1 MQRES
6 YRDPSIQTAND
17 YEIRISYLEEI
28 VRFLLARKEPGP
40 LPSVSSASLGGSFR
54 YSIDRGLVLL
64 LSKTTA
70 QSLII
75 TRSSHRNLK
84 KPFNITQT
92 ASSTKPDCPL
102 LSTSEPHHKPSRSS
116 SRASPTAY
124 RKRHSIATSD
134 SQISIGGDKTQ
145 SLISTRPFP
154 LVSKRD
160 RTDISALVMPS
171 ELHALHTINPA
182 QQSNNAIITKSLD
195 PSPTPCLLNAACAT
209 TTTSTQTT
217 SSHCCSSSN
226 SLTTP
231 LLSTLPV
238 STPLPEPALL
248 ECSEVFIPAQTST
261 CTPQHI
267 NLPPS
272 PVHATRPLSA
282 LTTCSLAIDLTAQ
295 VCPDKCDAT
304 DVEII
309 TINEYSD
316 ISTDFLGSITIVE
329 HNSTSLAPNLAPDL
343 SQLALDHYDEI
354 DNYLKLANADETETK
369 KKKKKKIKKRPIPL
383 QLLTYQFPTLLQ
395 LLTIQFYFMFDT
407 FNFCPPQLPSYLPHL
422 PILIINYIFLKLVSA
437 FLPKSATTP
446 ELFYTSPTHFPVFS
460 VFPSLGSD
468 LSSYA
473 TDASDLSSYATDASN
488 ATLVLEFARAHQL
501 SSAHT
506 SLSIYVS
513 ILGEYPSPARDTRSA
528 SRSRSDFL
536 NIDHQRFA
544 DPSTTVRSTKQV
556 DLDPIP
562 EIDHPIEQLSR
573 IQSTLMP
580 STAI

>member
-54 YSIDRGLVLL
+54 YSIDRGLVPL

-92 ASSTKPDCPL
+92 ASSTKPNCPL

-304 DVEII
+304 DVGII

-395 LLTIQFYFMFDT
+395 LLTI
-407 FNFCPPQLPSYLPHL
+407 H
-422 PILIINYIFLKLVSA
+422 
-437 FLPKSATTP
+437 
-446 ELFYTSPTHFPVFS
+446 
-460 VFPSLGSD
+460 D

-473 TDASDLSSYATDASN
+473 TDARTDSDLSSYATDASN

-513 ILGEYPSPARDTRSA
+513 VRVIPDPYSCHEDGSHDPPHSVVFVESLSTCHNLGPLLTCPNPGTSLTWRNLRPLSTSHQSSGNTRPRPGILDQPA
-528 SRSRSDFL
+528 
-536 NIDHQRFA
+536 
-544 DPSTTVRSTKQV
+544 
-556 DLDPIP
+556 DLDLIF
-562 EIDHPIEQLSR
+562 
-573 IQSTLMP
+573 STLIINDSPIHQQRSGRP
-580 STAI
+580 SKSISILFPKSIIQLNSYQGFNQH

>member
-17 YEIRISYLEEI
+17 YEIHISYLEEI

-54 YSIDRGLVLL
+54 YSIDRGLVPL

-145 SLISTRPFP
+145 SLISTPSFP
-154 LVSKRD
+154 S
-160 RTDISALVMPS
+160 P
-171 ELHALHTINPA
+171 

-282 LTTCSLAIDLTAQ
+282 LTTCSLAINLTAQ
-295 VCPDKCDAT
+295 VCLDKCDAT

-369 KKKKKKIKKRPIPL
+369 KKKKR
-383 QLLTYQFPTLLQ
+383 
-395 LLTIQFYFMFDT
+395 
-407 FNFCPPQLPSYLPHL
+407 
-422 PILIINYIFLKLVSA
+422 
-437 FLPKSATTP
+437 
-446 ELFYTSPTHFPVFS
+446 
-460 VFPSLGSD
+460 
-468 LSSYA
+468 
-473 TDASDLSSYATDASN
+473 
-488 ATLVLEFARAHQL
+488 R
-501 SSAHT
+501 
-506 SLSIYVS
+506 
-513 ILGEYPSPARDTRSA
+513 
-528 SRSRSDFL
+528 
-536 NIDHQRFA
+536 
-544 DPSTTVRSTKQV
+544 
-556 DLDPIP
+556 
-562 EIDHPIEQLSR
+562 
-573 IQSTLMP
+573 
-580 STAI
+580 